1 MKRNLCFR
9 PLAGMILG
17 VLRLIT
23 WFLVGMPPADAQTPE
38 ARIRTEGF
46 EHSQVMEIASQI
58 TDRVGPR
65 LTDSPGIRAA
75 QARALAD
82 LKSCG
87 VTSRLEE
94 WGGFGRGWELT
105 GLTAEQLAPAY
116 GPLIAYAKAW
126 SPGTAGTVEGEP
138 VYFDAAD
145 EAVVQS
151 YRGKLAGRIVLL
163 APPREFFSLK
173 DRYGGAMTRCGS

>member
-1 MKRNLCFR
+1 MKSNLSLR
-9 PLAGMILG
+9 SIASMIPG
-17 VLRLIT
+17 VFLLIT
-23 WFLVGMPPADAQTPE
+23 LFLVGMPSADAQTPME
-38 ARIRTEGF
+38 RIRAEGIQ
-46 EHSQVMEIASQI
+46 HSQVMEIASQM

-82 LKSCG
+82 LKSWG
-87 VTSRLEE
+87 VTSQLEE

-105 GLTAEQLAPAY
+105 GLTAEQFVPAY

-126 SPGTAGTVEGEP
+126 SHGTAGTVDGEP

-145 EAVVQS
+145 EAVVRS

-163 APPREFFSLK
+163 APPREFLSPK
-173 DRYGGAMTRCGS
+173 GTDTVER